1 MVHGWPI
8 SDRNT
13 FEKVAYSRTDIN
25 LLRTFISLLVFLD
38 VLMYKG
44 VRGEKEE
51 AGNAWVPS
59 NIMMSVINTKMK

>member
-13 FEKVAYSRTDIN
+13 FEKVALDIYSRTDIN

-38 VLMYKG
+38 VF
-44 VRGEKEE
+44 V
-51 AGNAWVPS
+51 
-59 NIMMSVINTKMK
+59 